1 MDALDAR
8 WMGALL
14 SAAEQGLVDLAQSSA
29 SEVSF
34 VRHEDDRTLGN
45 YIDELERR
53 AQGRGFVT
61 VRLSLRHD
69 RAFDSFDVVVRTVLT
84 EATVPGARKSTK
96 KGLLALL
103 DSFVQKQGAA
113 ALATFD
119 ANLGRIGISGD
130 LVALARAYLESVKQ
144 PRREAAR
151 IEAWL
156 SGVEL
161 ARFEAGSVAVSA
173 LAARTAK
180 RALGEFTRLMRAL
193 GFAGTVLLFTEGEI
207 LLNLP
212 PSRRDDAYT
221 VLRELVDNTD
231 SGRGLLATRLVITGK
246 TGLFVGPKSL
256 ASLQPLQS
264 RVAASDAALPTP
276 HRPMVDLVFS
286 LFTDAEFGERPPVP
300 PPVAKAA
307 EMRALIRGAQGLP
320 PTEAILSMSVG
331 HEEIDG
337 TIDGLFE
344 HSAMEGS
351 VFALLCGAY
360 GSGKTH
366 LLLHLAARARA
377 DRRPVLRLSLER
389 LDADLG
395 NPQRHLRRMLDQAE
409 LPLPGTPS
417 ILDLLGVWTR
427 VPKKLEALLKE
438 LTAIQSE
445 GTEAS
450 AAAARVLRA
459 AAGGASKAA
468 GVESILGA
476 VDLETKPNGSN
487 YRQDAYGRLLLW
499 LTLLERL
506 EGCAGP
512 VLVID
517 EAENLYK
524 GGSSRSERR
533 TALRSLAFYCGGAL
547 PRACVV
553 LAITPDVLPELRAEA
568 KDLLDE
574 VSEQRTLLTWED
586 AAMFRRRL
594 VRAKPQMVPALLD
607 EHREQLA
614 LRVRK
619 THAAVRGHTK
629 DAGWPEHL
637 ATLNAPGTTPR
648 EIVRR
653 TIERLESLWWARRD
667 L

>member
-1 MDALDAR
+1 
-8 WMGALL
+8 MGALL
-14 SAAEQGLVDLAQSSA
+14 SAAEQGLVDLAASWA

-34 VRHEDDRTLGN
+34 VRHEDDRTLAT
-45 YIDELERR
+45 YVDDLERR
-53 AQGRGFVT
+53 AHALGFVT
-61 VRLSLRHD
+61 ARTSLREDH
-69 RAFDSFDVVVRTVLT
+69 AFDSFDAVVRTVLS
-84 EATVPGARKSTK
+84 EVTVPGPGTRRSTK

-103 DSFVQKQGAA
+103 DAFLHKEGRA
-113 ALATFD
+113 ALSTFD
-119 ANLGRIGISGD
+119 KNLGRVGISGD
-130 LVALARAYLESVKQ
+130 LVALARAYLESAKQ

-151 IEAWL
+151 IEAWM

-161 ARFEAGSVAVSA
+161 ARFDVESVAVSA

-180 RALGEFTRLMRAL
+180 RALGEFTRLVRAL
-193 GFAGTVLLFTEGEI
+193 GFAGTVVLFTEADV
-207 LLNLP
+207 LLSLP
-212 PSRRDDAYT
+212 PGRRDDAYT

-231 SGRGLLATRLVITGK
+231 SGRGLLATRLVVTGK
-246 TGLFVGPKSL
+246 TALYVGPKSL

-264 RVAASDAALPTP
+264 RVASSDATLPTP

-286 LFTDAEFGERPPVP
+286 LFTDAEVGERE
-300 PPVAKAA
+300 PVAPPAA
-307 EMRALIRGAQGLP
+307 RGAELRALVRGAQGLP
-320 PTEAILSMSVG
+320 PTEAVLSMSVG

-360 GSGKTH
+360 GAGKTH

-377 DRRPVLRLSLER
+377 DRRPVFRLSLER

-395 NPQRHLRRMLDQAE
+395 NPQRHLRRMLDQTE
-409 LPLPGTPS
+409 LPLPGVPS
-417 ILDLLGVWTR
+417 VLDLLGVWTHA
-427 VPKKLEALLKE
+427 PKKLDALLHE
-438 LTAIQSE
+438 LTTIAGE
-445 GTEAS
+445 GTDAS
-450 AAAARVLRA
+450 PAAARVLRA
-459 AAGGASKAA
+459 AAGSKSKAA

-476 VDLETKPNGSN
+476 VDLETKANAPS

-499 LTLLERL
+499 LALLERL
-506 EGCAGP
+506 EECAGP
-512 VLVID
+512 VLIID

-524 GGSSRSERR
+524 GGSSRAERR

-553 LAITPDVLPELRAEA
+553 LAITPDVLPTLREEA
-568 KDLLDE
+568 KELLDE

-594 VRAKPQMVPALLD
+594 VRAKPQMVPALLE
-607 EHREQLA
+607 EHRELLA
-614 LRVRK
+614 TRVRK

-629 DAGWPEHL
+629 DPGWADHL
-637 ATLNAPGTTPR
+637 AALGAPGVTPR
-648 EIVRR
+648 EVVRR
-653 TIERLESLWWARRD
+653 TVERLEGIWWGATRP
-667 L
+667 